1 MSVRIILVDD
11 HQMFRQALRIMLE
24 KAADLEIVAEAGS
37 VAELLPC
44 IRQSN
49 PDVICM
55 DIGMPGINGI
65 AATREVL
72 AIDPR
77 IKVIGLSSFTDKE
90 YVLGLLDAGAVGYV
104 AKAEAT
110 DELLRAIR
118 TVQLGRVYLSPGI
131 SASLAGLVR
140 DGVVQ
145 DVGASRLGPRE
156 LQVLRLVSEGHSS
169 QEIAARL
176 RVAPATVDVHRRNIM
191 RKLDLHS
198 VAELTKYAIRNGITS
213 S

>member
-145 DVGASRLGPRE
+145 DVGASRLGPGNYRCCAWSAKAT
-156 LQVLRLVSEGHSS
+156 RRRKSPRACAWPRRRSTS
-169 QEIAARL
+169 IAA
-176 RVAPATVDVHRRNIM
+176 
-191 RKLDLHS
+191 
-198 VAELTKYAIRNGITS
+198 TS
-213 S
+213 CASSICTASPS